1 MENTS
6 GFKKSIIKRLEGL
19 KESSV
24 NKYQL
29 ASEEIIAEIC
39 DITEETGKEIAV
51 YIDRRGTVI
60 DISIGDENTVTLKD
74 YNIRRSEKSLSGIR
88 CLHTH
93 PNGCGEL
100 SEVDISALKS
110 MKFDIMAAV
119 GVYNGE
125 MTSAAMAFLMVDGN
139 KQLQAVVMGPYSL
152 NRLLKVNILDLIK
165 EAEAGMKYMVNRIAG
180 LYNKA
185 SRCLCSCFG

>member
-1 MENTS
+1 M
-6 GFKKSIIKRLEGL
+6 
-19 KESSV
+19 
-24 NKYQL
+24 

-51 YIDRRGTVI
+51 YIDRRGRVL

-74 YNIRRSEKSLSGIR
+74 YNVRRSEKSLSGIR

-119 GVYNGE
+119 GVSNGE

-165 EAEAGMKYMVNRIAG
+165 EAEAGMKDMKKPAG
-180 LYNKA
+180 RLIHERAVLVGVEDEEA
-185 SRCLCSCFG
+185 SRTW